1 MLRRVNDAAQPQ
13 DDAGPGEAVSASMPK
28 PGQRGLPEI
37 PMLRRLNIRARLW
50 SAFGI
55 ILAMTAVLVAVGSF
69 GLKVSEKAIE
79 GITQKLIPASNITV
93 AARSHLLG
101 SKVATSTLVAS
112 IFNKEALARARKDW
126 DVAQTGLD
134 KAMDDFGAI
143 STEDKSREALAKF
156 RGLIAD
162 YRKTVLPVADKLLA
176 DGHADAQSAMEDM
189 KAADTAY
196 EPALA
201 MLNNIESDLK
211 RRGDEVFARV
221 TTLVARVFM
230 GFLVTF
236 AVCLVVGGTL
246 AVQISRSIIGPLMAA
261 KGFAERMA
269 SGDLSRAPEA
279 RGTDES
285 AAMMQALAAMQQSL
299 SEIVG
304 QVRESAESIQVASSE
319 VATGNMDLSQRT
331 EQTASNLQQAAS
343 SMTELTSTVSQSADA
358 AMTAKQLAGAAAE
371 TAGRGGEVVARV
383 VSTMGDINAA
393 SKKIADIIGTID
405 GIAFQT
411 NILALNAAVE
421 AARAGEQG
429 RGFAVVAG
437 EVRTLAQ
444 RSAEA
449 AREIKALINAS
460 VERVEAG
467 TSLVN
472 DAGATMTDIVGSVQ
486 RVTDIIGEISA
497 AAAEQRQGIAQVNG
511 TVTELDQMTQQNAAL
526 VEESAAAAQSLKEQA
541 VRLAGLVSSF
551 KLS

>member
-1 MLRRVNDAAQPQ
+1 
-13 DDAGPGEAVSASMPK
+13 
-28 PGQRGLPEI
+28 
-37 PMLRRLNIRARLW
+37 MLRRLRIQARLW
-50 SAFGI
+50 LAFGI
-55 ILAMTAVLVAVGSF
+55 ILTMTALLAAVGGF
-69 GLKVSEKAIE
+69 GLNVSQKAIQ
-79 GITQKLIPASNITV
+79 GITQKLIPASNVTV
-93 AARSHLLG
+93 AARSRLLE
-101 SKVATSTLVAS
+101 SKTATSTLVAT
-112 IFNKEALARARKDW
+112 IFNKDGTARARKEW
-126 DVAQTGLD
+126 DTAQAGLD

-143 STEDKSREALAKF
+143 STEEKGKEALAKF
-156 RGLIAD
+156 RVLMAD
-162 YRKTVLPVADKLLA
+162 YRKAVRPVADKLAA
-176 DGHADAQSAMEDM
+176 DGYADAQAAFDDM
-189 KAADTAY
+189 KAADVAY
-196 EPALA
+196 DPALA
-201 MLNNIESDLK
+201 MLINIEGDLK
-211 RRGDEVFARV
+211 KRGDDVFAKV
-221 TTLVARVFM
+221 DGLVSSLFVGLLAAFI
-230 GFLVTF
+230 
-236 AVCLVVGGTL
+236 VCIVIGGVL
-246 AVQISRSIIGPLMAA
+246 AVLISRSIIGPLVAA
-261 KGFAERMA
+261 KRFAERMA
-269 SGDLSRAPEA
+269 DGDLSRAPEA

-285 AAMMQALAAMQQSL
+285 AEMMQALAAMQQSL

-304 QVRESAESIQVASSE
+304 QVRESAESIQVASAE

-331 EQTASNLQQAAS
+331 EQTASNLQQAS
-343 SMTELTSTVSQSADA
+343 SAMTELTGTVGQSADS
-358 AMTAKQLAGAAAE
+358 AMTAKQLAGAAAA
-371 TAGRGGEVVARV
+371 TAGRGGEVVSRV
-383 VSTMGDINAA
+383 VSTMGEINTA

-437 EVRTLAQ
+437 EVRLLAQ

-449 AREIKALINAS
+449 AREIKALIGAS

-472 DAGATMTDIVGSVQ
+472 DAGTTMTDIVGSVQ

-497 AAAEQRQGIAQVNG
+497 AAVEQSQGIAQVNG

>member
-1 MLRRVNDAAQPQ
+1 
-13 DDAGPGEAVSASMPK
+13 
-28 PGQRGLPEI
+28 
-37 PMLRRLNIRARLW
+37 MLRRLNIQARLW
-50 SAFGI
+50 FAFGL
-55 ILAMTAVLVAVGSF
+55 ILVLTALTVAVGGV
-69 GLKVSEKAIE
+69 GLKVSEKAIQ

-101 SKVATSTLVAS
+101 SKAATATMVAS
-112 IFNKEALARARKDW
+112 IFNKEGIARARKDW
-126 DVAQTGLD
+126 EAAQAGLD

-162 YRKTVLPVADKLLA
+162 YRKTVAPVADKLAA

-189 KAADTAY
+189 KAGDIAY

-201 MLNNIESDLK
+201 MLINIEADLK
-211 RRGDEVFARV
+211 KRGDEVFAKV
-221 TTLVARVFM
+221 DSLVARLFF
-230 GFLVTF
+230 GFLVAF
-236 AVCLVVGGTL
+236 AVCVVVGGVL
-246 AVQISRSIIGPLMAA
+246 AVQISRSIIGPLTAA
-261 KGFAERMA
+261 KRFAERMA
-269 SGDLSRAPEA
+269 QGDLSRAPEVA
-279 RGTDES
+279 GSDES
-285 AAMMQALAAMQQSL
+285 AAMMQSLAAMQQSL
-299 SEIVG
+299 SGIVG

-331 EQTASNLQQAAS
+331 EQTASNLQQASGA
-343 SMTELTSTVSQSADA
+343 MTELTGTVRQSADA

-383 VSTMGDINAA
+383 VSTMGDINTA

-437 EVRTLAQ
+437 EVRSLAQ

-449 AREIKALINAS
+449 AREIKALISAS
-460 VERVEAG
+460 VDRVEAG
-467 TSLVN
+467 THLVN
-472 DAGATMTDIVGSVQ
+472 DAGTTMTDIVGSVQ

-497 AAAEQRQGIAQVNG
+497 AAAEQSQGIAQVNG
-511 TVTELDQMTQQNAAL
+511 TVTQLDQMTQQNAAL

-541 VRLAGLVSSF
+541 VKLAGLVSSF
-551 KLS
+551 KLN